1 MRLENGKGSI
11 TRLSGNRRNP
21 YVIRITTGYEIDQ
34 KSGRKKQTRKTIGY
48 APTKREGKKLLLDY
62 IKVNLIP
69 ILHLRNFLKNF
80 LNQSS

>member
-48 APTKREGKKLLLDY
+48 VLFYEIKK
-62 IKVNLIP
+62 
-69 ILHLRNFLKNF
+69 
-80 LNQSS
+80 